1 VYKPVQRRAV
11 GSRAPGP
18 AQSLWCASRSRAAAS
33 VRMLAGCV
41 HLRACAVWT
50 SFGVQVS
57 ALGIRYSVVAG
68 SRNLDTDR
76 IGFAL

>member
-1 VYKPVQRRAV
+1 
-11 GSRAPGP
+11 
-18 AQSLWCASRSRAAAS
+18 
-33 VRMLAGCV
+33 MLAGCV

-57 ALGIRYSVVAG
+57 ALGIRYSVVAR